1 MIFQEAAL
9 NIVLAVMMTA
19 GLPVE
24 DQELQADIYC
34 GAHNIYFEAGAEPIE
49 GMMAI
54 ADVTINRKE
63 STRWPDSICNVVWQD
78 KQFSWTHDGKSD
90 NIPLGSPYQV
100 QIWSKAVYA
109 FVMAM
114 IDPHDYSD
122 CATHYANKY
131 IRPWWISD
139 MTVTTE
145 IGNHRFYN
153 EHRSR

>member
-9 NIVLAVMMTA
+9 NIVLATMMAA

-34 GAHNIYFEAGAEPIE
+34 GAQNIYFEAAAEPIE
-49 GMMAI
+49 GMIAI

-90 NIPLGSPYQV
+90 DIPLESPYQI
-100 QIWSKAVYA
+100 QLWSKSVYMFVVA
-109 FVMAM
+109 F
-114 IDPHDYSD
+114 IDETDYSK
-122 CATHYANKY
+122 CGTHYHNKY
-131 IRPWWISD
+131 IKPWWAD
-139 MTVTTE
+139 EMGVTTV
-145 IGNHRFYN
+145 IGNHKFLK
-153 EHRSR
+153 